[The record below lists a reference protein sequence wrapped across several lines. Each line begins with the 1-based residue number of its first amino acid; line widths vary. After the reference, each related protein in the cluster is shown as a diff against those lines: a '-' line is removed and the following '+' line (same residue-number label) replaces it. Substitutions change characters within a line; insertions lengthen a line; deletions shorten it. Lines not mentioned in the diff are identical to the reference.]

1 MIMAKIGEGSLE
13 AMGRLGLKE
22 LRNAI
27 NPSKDSVAD
36 TEIGMYGTAT
46 QGEIAS
52 ARSGA
57 GEGPEQE
64 SMTMNELRSAAQDK
78 AKEKENNRGLDGP
91 DQSRGMER

>member
-1 MIMAKIGEGSLE
+1 MAKIGEGSLE

-22 LRNAI
+22 LRNAL

-36 TEIGMYGTAT
+36 SEIGMYGTAT
-46 QGEIAS
+46 QGEIAN

-57 GEGPEQE
+57 GDGPEQE

-78 AKEKENNRGLDGP
+78 ANEQQNNRGKDGP

>member
-1 MIMAKIGEGSLE
+1 MAKIGDGHLA
-13 AMGRLGLKE
+13 AMGPLELKE

-36 TEIGMYGTAT
+36 SEIGMYGTAT
-46 QGEIAS
+46 QGEIAN

-57 GEGPEQE
+57 GDGPEQE
-64 SMTMNELRSAAQDK
+64 SMTMNDLRSAAQEQ
-78 AKEKENNRGLDGP
+78 AKENENQRGMDGP